1 MGRRYYSDETLPQD
15 SDTRAVSE
23 KARDGLLTEDNRVA
37 TGGSDIRNNVK
48 NREEQR
54 RGLVHADFRGNGVK
68 DLRKEEQDPQIVPS
82 REKRLMEKK
91 KFVRYSEGAALYSM
105 NRKTFA
111 RMAVEAH
118 AVYKIDRLC
127 LVNTEVFEEY
137 LETYRV

>member
-1 MGRRYYSDETLPQD
+1 MGRRYYSDETLPKD
-15 SDTRAVSE
+15 SDTRAVTKKE
-23 KARDGLLTEDNRVA
+23 RDRSLTGDHRIVSDS
-37 TGGSDIRNNVK
+37 SDIRNNFK
-48 NREEQR
+48 NREDQS
-54 RGLVHADFRGNGVK
+54 GGPVHADLRRNGVR
-68 DLRKEEQDPQIVPS
+68 DLKKEERDPRIAPS
-82 REKRLMEKK
+82 RERRLMEKK

>member
-1 MGRRYYSDETLPQD
+1 M
-15 SDTRAVSE
+15 
-23 KARDGLLTEDNRVA
+23 
-37 TGGSDIRNNVK
+37 
-48 NREEQR
+48 
-54 RGLVHADFRGNGVK
+54 HADFRGNGVK